1 MMMAPS
7 FSSGANTALLVPM
20 TTPALPSFIR
30 RHSSRRSPA
39 ERLLCSTAMS
49 SPKCEEKVL
58 SI

>member
-1 MMMAPS
+1 MMTMPS
-7 FSSGANTALLVPM
+7 FSAGANTALRVPM
-20 TTPALPSFIR
+20 TTPASPFFIL

-39 ERLLCSTAMS
+39 ERLECSTAIS